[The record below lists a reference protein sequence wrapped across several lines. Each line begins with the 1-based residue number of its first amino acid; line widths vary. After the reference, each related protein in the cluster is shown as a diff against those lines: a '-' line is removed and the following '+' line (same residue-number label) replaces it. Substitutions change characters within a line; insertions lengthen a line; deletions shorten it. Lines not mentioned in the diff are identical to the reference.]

1 MIDFTVTLF
10 ACVRS
15 AIRSIS
21 SFLVI
26 VAIGYLTCRKEQIGN

>member
-1 MIDFTVTLF
+1 MMRLTETRL

-21 SFLVI
+21 SFFVT
-26 VAIGYLTCRKEQIGN
+26 VAIGYLT